1 MDTLGSFLFWDS
13 YGFFLDQLLNSTNF
27 TVLSY
32 CKQRV
37 AGQRVGNEVNPALVT
52 KTLRVIKA
60 WDLIFT

>member
-1 MDTLGSFLFWDS
+1 MFWDR
-13 YGFFLDQLLNSTNF
+13 YGFFSDQLLNSTNF
-27 TVLSY
+27 AVLSY
-32 CKQRV
+32 CKQWV